1 MTFIMFFNKI
11 VYYLCLSYLNTNIL
25 ILIIMEKPIRN
36 DYVEMDEDSS
46 GNLRGCLDEDAYI
59 DALEKYIDYLEL
71 QLKNLPNELRA
82 VNRNEQTEEYFISY
96 QCTLCGE
103 TFHTKQQVLDHR
115 CKQLIK

>member
-1 MTFIMFFNKI
+1 
-11 VYYLCLSYLNTNIL
+11 
-25 ILIIMEKPIRN
+25 MEKPIRN

-82 VNRNEQTEEYFISY
+82 VNRNEQLKEFFPVTCFR
-96 QCTLCGE
+96 CGE
-103 TFHTKQQVLDHR
+103 KFNDITDAEGHR
-115 CKQLIK
+115 CVLRKNG